1 MDSFLRLI
9 EALHRRAVRFVVI
22 GVAGA
27 NYYAGG
33 GATLFTTRD
42 RDLFL
47 PADPANE
54 LAAWLACRDCGLEL
68 WAGDEP
74 LGEPLD
80 LWLAEQ
86 VVQRQ
91 ALVQALDR
99 RGLEVD
105 LTLVMGDFE
114 FSQVWN
120 ERRAFPVHGVDV
132 PVARLSQIVQS
143 KATAGM
149 EKDRLFLAT
158 HREAL
163 ARLIRENEP

>member
-9 EALHRRAVRFVVI
+9 EALQRRHVRFVLI

-27 NYYAGG
+27 NYYAGS

-47 PADPANE
+47 PLDAANE
-54 LAAWLACRDCGLEL
+54 LEAWQACLECGLEL
-68 WAGDEP
+68 WAGEEP
-74 LGEPLD
+74 LGKPLD

-86 VVQRQ
+86 VVQRKG
-91 ALVQALDR
+91 LVQAIDR
-99 RGLEVD
+99 RGLEID
-105 LTLVMGDFE
+105 LTFVMGDFD
-114 FSQVWN
+114 FATVWAD
-120 ERRAFPVHGVDV
+120 RKIFPVHGVGI
-132 PVARLSQIVQS
+132 PIARLGHIIES
-143 KATAGM
+143 KAQVGR

-163 ARLIRENEP
+163 ERLLREND